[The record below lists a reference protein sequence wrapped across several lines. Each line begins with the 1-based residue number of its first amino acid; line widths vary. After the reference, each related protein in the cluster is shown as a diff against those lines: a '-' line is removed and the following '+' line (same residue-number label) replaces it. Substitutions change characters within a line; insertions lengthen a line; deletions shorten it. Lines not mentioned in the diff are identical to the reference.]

1 MDIAKT
7 DRQKQVLQLIYGW
20 QIMGRPIVAPPGL
33 PAERLAGLRTAFEE
47 TMHDPVFLA
56 DAEKMMLDIRLVG
69 PAEMMTFLTGVYK
82 TPKDVVEE
90 ASTALGRHKG
100 K

>member
-1 MDIAKT
+1 
-7 DRQKQVLQLIYGW
+7 
-20 QIMGRPIVAPPGL
+20 
-33 PAERLAGLRTAFEE
+33 
-47 TMHDPVFLA
+47 
-56 DAEKMMLDIRLVG
+56 
-69 PAEMMTFLTGVYK
+69 MMTFLTGVYK